1 MYDIILTQLYRSK
14 FSIIFLFIINN
25 LDGGFIIVDTRLLI
39 AFVTVASLHNF
50 TKAADQLGYAQSTI
64 TSQIQLLEKE
74 LGVKLFDRL
83 GKKISLT
90 PEGEQFLVDARQ
102 LLFSWEKAKGS
113 ISLLKSPHGILTIGV
128 NESVCSVKLPKLL
141 EEYRKR
147 YPEVEFHIKI
157 GSTDELELWL
167 NENQIDV
174 AVLLDK
180 FWNVPELAV
189 KVLQEESLG
198 FFVSNDHPLVGVKNI
213 LPFDLSNHPMLL
225 VSHSSCWKNIFQ
237 AVMDEANETYRI
249 MLETASISDLKQFAI
264 LGFGVAVLPLYAV
277 HEEIASNRLSMI
289 DWKGKELKL
298 FVQVVHHRD
307 KWLSPSLE
315 AFIKVCEDI
324 KW

>member
-1 MYDIILTQLYRSK
+1 MD
-14 FSIIFLFIINN
+14 
-25 LDGGFIIVDTRLLI
+25 VRLLK

-50 TKAADQLGYAQSTI
+50 TKAAEQLGYAQSTI

-74 LGVKLFDRL
+74 LGVRLFDRL
-83 GKKISLT
+83 GKKVSLT
-90 PEGEQFLVDARQ
+90 PEGEHFLTDARQ

-113 ISLLKSPHGILTIGV
+113 LSHSNSPHGILTIGV

-141 EEYRKR
+141 EEYRR
-147 YPEVEFHIKI
+147 QFPEVDFHIKI

-180 FWNVPELAV
+180 LWNVPELTV
-189 KVLQEESLG
+189 KICEEEILG
-198 FFVSNDHPLVGVKNI
+198 FFVSPNHPLIDVKHI
-213 LPFDLSNHPMLL
+213 LPHDVSDQPMLL

-237 AVMDEANETYRI
+237 AVMEEANESYRI

-277 HEEIASNRLSMI
+277 RQELESGKLSI
-289 DWKGKELKL
+289 LDWKGKKLELY
-298 FVQVVHHRD
+298 VQVVHHRD

-315 AFIKVCEDI
+315 AFLDI
-324 KW
+324 CKNVNW

>member
-1 MYDIILTQLYRSK
+1 MD
-14 FSIIFLFIINN
+14 
-25 LDGGFIIVDTRLLI
+25 VRLLK

-50 TKAADQLGYAQSTI
+50 TKAAEQLGYAQSTI

-74 LGVKLFDRL
+74 LGVRLFDRL
-83 GKKISLT
+83 GKKVSLT
-90 PEGEQFLVDARQ
+90 PEGEHFLTDARQ

-113 ISLLKSPHGILTIGV
+113 LSHTNSPHGILTIGV

-141 EEYRKR
+141 EEYRR
-147 YPEVEFHIKI
+147 QFPEVEFHIKI

-180 FWNVPELAV
+180 LWNVPELTV
-189 KVLQEESLG
+189 KICEEETLG
-198 FFVSNDHPLVGVKNI
+198 FFVSPNHPLIDLKHI
-213 LPFDLSNHPMLL
+213 LPHDVSDQPMLL

-237 AVMDEANETYRI
+237 AVMEEANESYRI

-277 HEEIASNRLSMI
+277 RQELESGKLSI
-289 DWKGKELKL
+289 LDWKGKKLELY
-298 FVQVVHHRD
+298 VQVVHHRD

-315 AFIKVCEDI
+315 AFLDI
-324 KW
+324 CKNVNW

>member
-1 MYDIILTQLYRSK
+1 MD
-14 FSIIFLFIINN
+14 
-25 LDGGFIIVDTRLLI
+25 VRLLK

-50 TKAADQLGYAQSTI
+50 TKAAEQLGYAQSTI

-74 LGVKLFDRL
+74 LGVRLFDRL
-83 GKKISLT
+83 GKKVSLT
-90 PEGEQFLVDARQ
+90 PEGEHFLTDARQ

-113 ISLLKSPHGILTIGV
+113 LSHTNSPHGILTIGV

-141 EEYRKR
+141 EEYRR
-147 YPEVEFHIKI
+147 QFPEVEFHIKI

-180 FWNVPELAV
+180 LWNVPELTV
-189 KVLQEESLG
+189 KICEEETLG
-198 FFVSNDHPLVGVKNI
+198 FFVSPNHPLIDVKHI
-213 LPFDLSNHPMLL
+213 LPHDVSDQPMLL

-237 AVMDEANETYRI
+237 AVMEEANESYRI

-277 HEEIASNRLSMI
+277 RQELESGKLSI
-289 DWKGKELKL
+289 LDWKGKKLELY
-298 FVQVVHHRD
+298 VQVVHHRD

-315 AFIKVCEDI
+315 AFLDI
-324 KW
+324 CKNVNW

>member
-1 MYDIILTQLYRSK
+1 MD
-14 FSIIFLFIINN
+14 
-25 LDGGFIIVDTRLLI
+25 VRLLK

-50 TKAADQLGYAQSTI
+50 TKAAEQLGYAQSTI

-74 LGVKLFDRL
+74 LGVRLFDRL
-83 GKKISLT
+83 GKKVSLT
-90 PEGEQFLVDARQ
+90 PEGEHFLTDARQ

-113 ISLLKSPHGILTIGV
+113 LSHTNSPHGILTIGV

-141 EEYRKR
+141 EEYRR
-147 YPEVEFHIKI
+147 QFPEVEFHIKI

-180 FWNVPELAV
+180 LWNVPELTV
-189 KVLQEESLG
+189 KICEEEILG
-198 FFVSNDHPLVGVKNI
+198 FFVFPNHPLIDVKHI
-213 LPFDLSNHPMLL
+213 LPHDVSDQPMLL

-237 AVMDEANETYRI
+237 AVMEEANESYRI

-277 HEEIASNRLSMI
+277 RQELESGKLSI
-289 DWKGKELKL
+289 LDWKGKKLELY
-298 FVQVVHHRD
+298 VQVVHHRD

-315 AFIKVCEDI
+315 AFLDI
-324 KW
+324 CSNWVR

>member
-1 MYDIILTQLYRSK
+1 MD
-14 FSIIFLFIINN
+14 
-25 LDGGFIIVDTRLLI
+25 VRLLK

-50 TKAADQLGYAQSTI
+50 TKAAEQLGYAQSTI

-74 LGVKLFDRL
+74 LGVRLFDRL
-83 GKKISLT
+83 GKKVSLT
-90 PEGEQFLVDARQ
+90 PEGEHFLTDARQ

-113 ISLLKSPHGILTIGV
+113 LSHTNSPHGILTIGV

-141 EEYRKR
+141 EEYRR
-147 YPEVEFHIKI
+147 QFPEVEFHIKI

-180 FWNVPELAV
+180 LWNVPELTV
-189 KVLQEESLG
+189 KICEEETLG
-198 FFVSNDHPLVGVKNI
+198 FFVSPNHPLIDVKHI
-213 LPFDLSNHPMLL
+213 LPHDVSDQPMLL

-237 AVMDEANETYRI
+237 AVMEEANESYRI

-277 HEEIASNRLSMI
+277 RRELESGKLSI
-289 DWKGKELKL
+289 LDWKGKKLELY
-298 FVQVVHHRD
+298 VQVVHHRD

-315 AFIKVCEDI
+315 AFLEICSNWVR
-324 KW
+324 

>member
-1 MYDIILTQLYRSK
+1 MD
-14 FSIIFLFIINN
+14 
-25 LDGGFIIVDTRLLI
+25 VRLLK

-50 TKAADQLGYAQSTI
+50 TKAAEQLGYAQSTI

-74 LGVKLFDRL
+74 LGVRLFDRL
-83 GKKISLT
+83 GKKVSLT
-90 PEGEQFLVDARQ
+90 PEGEHFLTDARQ

-113 ISLLKSPHGILTIGV
+113 LSHTNSPHGILTIGV

-141 EEYRKR
+141 EEYRR
-147 YPEVEFHIKI
+147 QFPEVDFHIKI

-180 FWNVPELAV
+180 LWNVPELTV
-189 KVLQEESLG
+189 KICEEEILG
-198 FFVSNDHPLVGVKNI
+198 FFVSPNHPLIDVKHI
-213 LPFDLSNHPMLL
+213 LPHDVSDQPMLL

-237 AVMDEANETYRI
+237 AVMEEANESYRI

-277 HEEIASNRLSMI
+277 RQELESGKLSI
-289 DWKGKELKL
+289 LDWKGKKLELY
-298 FVQVVHHRD
+298 VQVVHHRD

-315 AFIKVCEDI
+315 AFLDI
-324 KW
+324 CKNVNW

>member
-1 MYDIILTQLYRSK
+1 MD
-14 FSIIFLFIINN
+14 
-25 LDGGFIIVDTRLLI
+25 VRLLK

-50 TKAADQLGYAQSTI
+50 TKAAEQLGYAQSTI

-74 LGVKLFDRL
+74 LGVRLFDRL
-83 GKKISLT
+83 GKKVSLT
-90 PEGEQFLVDARQ
+90 PEGEHFLTDARQ

-113 ISLLKSPHGILTIGV
+113 LSHTNSPHGILTIGV

-141 EEYRKR
+141 EEYRR
-147 YPEVEFHIKI
+147 QFPEVEFHIKI

-180 FWNVPELAV
+180 LWNVPELTV
-189 KVLQEESLG
+189 KICEEETLG
-198 FFVSNDHPLVGVKNI
+198 FFVSPNHPLIDVKHI
-213 LPFDLSNHPMLL
+213 LPHDVSDQPMLL

-237 AVMDEANETYRI
+237 AVMEEANESYRI

-277 HEEIASNRLSMI
+277 RQELESGKLSI
-289 DWKGKELKL
+289 LDWKGKKLELY
-298 FVQVVHHRD
+298 VQVVHHRD

-315 AFIKVCEDI
+315 AFLEICSNWVR
-324 KW
+324 

>member
-1 MYDIILTQLYRSK
+1 MD
-14 FSIIFLFIINN
+14 
-25 LDGGFIIVDTRLLI
+25 VRLLK

-50 TKAADQLGYAQSTI
+50 TKAAEQLGYAQSTI

-74 LGVKLFDRL
+74 LGVRLFDRL
-83 GKKISLT
+83 GKKVSLT
-90 PEGEQFLVDARQ
+90 PEGEHFLTDARQ

-113 ISLLKSPHGILTIGV
+113 LSHSNSPHGILTIGV

-141 EEYRKR
+141 EEYRR
-147 YPEVEFHIKI
+147 QFPEVEFHIKI

-180 FWNVPELAV
+180 LWNVPELTV
-189 KVLQEESLG
+189 KICEEEILG
-198 FFVSNDHPLVGVKNI
+198 FFVSPNHPLIDVKHI
-213 LPFDLSNHPMLL
+213 LPHDVSDQPMLL

-237 AVMDEANETYRI
+237 AVMEEANESYRI

-277 HEEIASNRLSMI
+277 RQELESGKLSI
-289 DWKGKELKL
+289 LDWKGKKLELY
-298 FVQVVHHRD
+298 VQVVHHRD

-315 AFIKVCEDI
+315 AFLEICSNWVR
-324 KW
+324 

>member
-1 MYDIILTQLYRSK
+1 MD
-14 FSIIFLFIINN
+14 
-25 LDGGFIIVDTRLLI
+25 VRLLK

-50 TKAADQLGYAQSTI
+50 TKAAEQLGYAQSTI

-74 LGVKLFDRL
+74 LGVRLFDRL
-83 GKKISLT
+83 GKKVSLT
-90 PEGEQFLVDARQ
+90 PEGEHFLTDARQ

-113 ISLLKSPHGILTIGV
+113 LSHSTSPHGILTIGV

-141 EEYRKR
+141 EEYRKQF
-147 YPEVEFHIKI
+147 PEVEFHIKI

-180 FWNVPELAV
+180 LWNVPELTV
-189 KVLQEESLG
+189 KICEEETLG
-198 FFVSNDHPLVGVKNI
+198 FFVSPNHPLLDVKHI
-213 LPFDLSNHPMLL
+213 LPHDVSDQPMLL

-237 AVMDEANETYRI
+237 AVMEEANESYRI

-277 HEEIASNRLSMI
+277 QQELESGKLSML
-289 DWKGKELKL
+289 DWKGKELEL
-298 FVQVVHHRD
+298 YVQVVHHRD

-315 AFIKVCEDI
+315 AFLEICRNVT
-324 KW
+324 W

>member
-1 MYDIILTQLYRSK
+1 MD
-14 FSIIFLFIINN
+14 
-25 LDGGFIIVDTRLLI
+25 VRLLK

-50 TKAADQLGYAQSTI
+50 TKAAEQLGYAQSTI

-74 LGVKLFDRL
+74 LGVRLFDRL
-83 GKKISLT
+83 GKKVSLT
-90 PEGEQFLVDARQ
+90 PEGEHFLTDARQ

-113 ISLLKSPHGILTIGV
+113 LSHTNSPHGILTIGV

-141 EEYRKR
+141 EEYRR
-147 YPEVEFHIKI
+147 QFPEVEFHIKI

-180 FWNVPELAV
+180 LWNVPELTV
-189 KVLQEESLG
+189 KICEEEILG
-198 FFVSNDHPLVGVKNI
+198 FFISPNHPLIDVKHI
-213 LPFDLSNHPMLL
+213 LPHDVSDQPMLL

-237 AVMDEANETYRI
+237 AVMEEANESYRI

-277 HEEIASNRLSMI
+277 RQELESGKLSI
-289 DWKGKELKL
+289 LDWKGKKLELY
-298 FVQVVHHRD
+298 VQVVHHRD

-315 AFIKVCEDI
+315 AFLDI
-324 KW
+324 CKNVNW

>member
-1 MYDIILTQLYRSK
+1 MSMD
-14 FSIIFLFIINN
+14 
-25 LDGGFIIVDTRLLI
+25 VRLLK

-50 TKAADQLGYAQSTI
+50 TKAAEQLGYAQSTI

-74 LGVKLFDRL
+74 LGVRLFDRL
-83 GKKISLT
+83 GKKVSLT
-90 PEGEQFLVDARQ
+90 PEGEHFLTDARQ

-113 ISLLKSPHGILTIGV
+113 LSHSNSPHGILTIGV

-141 EEYRKR
+141 EEYRR
-147 YPEVEFHIKI
+147 QFPEVEFHIKI

-180 FWNVPELAV
+180 LWNVPELTV
-189 KVLQEESLG
+189 KICEEETLG
-198 FFVSNDHPLVGVKNI
+198 FFVSPNHPLIDVKHI
-213 LPFDLSNHPMLL
+213 LPHDVSDQPMLL

-237 AVMDEANETYRI
+237 AVMEEANESYRI

-277 HEEIASNRLSMI
+277 RQELESGKLSI
-289 DWKGKELKL
+289 LDWKGKKLELY
-298 FVQVVHHRD
+298 VQVVHHRD

-315 AFIKVCEDI
+315 AFLDI
-324 KW
+324 CKNVNW

>member
-1 MYDIILTQLYRSK
+1 MD
-14 FSIIFLFIINN
+14 
-25 LDGGFIIVDTRLLI
+25 VRLLK

-50 TKAADQLGYAQSTI
+50 TKAAEQLGYAQSTI

-74 LGVKLFDRL
+74 LGVRLFDRL
-83 GKKISLT
+83 GKKVSLT
-90 PEGEQFLVDARQ
+90 PEGEHFLTDARQ

-113 ISLLKSPHGILTIGV
+113 LSHSNSPHGILTIGV

-141 EEYRKR
+141 EEYRR
-147 YPEVEFHIKI
+147 QFPEVEFHIKI

-180 FWNVPELAV
+180 LWNVPELTV
-189 KVLQEESLG
+189 KICEEEILG
-198 FFVSNDHPLVGVKNI
+198 FFVSPNHPLIDVKHI
-213 LPFDLSNHPMLL
+213 LPHDVSDQPMLL

-237 AVMDEANETYRI
+237 AVMEEANESYRI

-277 HEEIASNRLSMI
+277 RQELESGKLSI
-289 DWKGKELKL
+289 LDWKGKKLELY
-298 FVQVVHHRD
+298 VQVVHHRD

-315 AFIKVCEDI
+315 AFLDI
-324 KW
+324 CKNVNW

>member
-1 MYDIILTQLYRSK
+1 MDMRLIL
-14 FSIIFLFIINN
+14 
-25 LDGGFIIVDTRLLI
+25 
-39 AFVTVASLHNF
+39 AFVTVATLRNF

-83 GKKISLT
+83 GKKVCLT

-102 LLFSWEKAKGS
+102 LLFSWEKAKGTLS
-113 ISLLKSPHGILTIGV
+113 FIKSPHGILTIGV

-167 NENQIDV
+167 KENQIDV

-180 FWNVPELAV
+180 PWHVPELTV
-189 KVLQEESLG
+189 KIYQEELLG
-198 FFVSNDHPLVGVKNI
+198 LFVSPIHSLDGVENI
-213 LPFDLSNHPMLL
+213 LPCDVSNHPMLL
-225 VSHSSCWKNIFQ
+225 VSHSSCWKNVFQ
-237 AVMDEANETYRI
+237 AVMEEANESFRI

-264 LGFGVAVLPLYAV
+264 LGFGIAVLPLYAV
-277 HEEIASNRLSMI
+277 HEEIASNQLSMI
-289 DWKGKELKL
+289 DWKGKNLSL

-315 AFIKVCEDI
+315 AFLEICMDV

>member
-1 MYDIILTQLYRSK
+1 MD
-14 FSIIFLFIINN
+14 
-25 LDGGFIIVDTRLLI
+25 VRLLK

-50 TKAADQLGYAQSTI
+50 TKAAEQLGYAQSTI

-74 LGVKLFDRL
+74 LGVRLFDRL
-83 GKKISLT
+83 GKKVSLT
-90 PEGEQFLVDARQ
+90 PEGEHFLTDARQ

-113 ISLLKSPHGILTIGV
+113 LSHSNSPHGILTIGV

-141 EEYRKR
+141 EEYRR
-147 YPEVEFHIKI
+147 QFPEVEFHIKI

-180 FWNVPELAV
+180 LWNVPELTV
-189 KVLQEESLG
+189 KICEEEILG
-198 FFVSNDHPLVGVKNI
+198 FLVSPNHPLIDVKHI
-213 LPFDLSNHPMLL
+213 LPHDVSDQPMLL

-237 AVMDEANETYRI
+237 AVMEEANESYRI

-277 HEEIASNRLSMI
+277 RQELESGKLSI
-289 DWKGKELKL
+289 LDWKGKKLELY
-298 FVQVVHHRD
+298 VQVVHHRD

-315 AFIKVCEDI
+315 AFLEICSNWVR
-324 KW
+324 

>member
-1 MYDIILTQLYRSK
+1 MD
-14 FSIIFLFIINN
+14 
-25 LDGGFIIVDTRLLI
+25 VRLLK

-50 TKAADQLGYAQSTI
+50 TKAAEQLGYAQSTI

-74 LGVKLFDRL
+74 LGVRLFDRL
-83 GKKISLT
+83 GKKVSLT
-90 PEGEQFLVDARQ
+90 PEGEHFLTDARQ

-113 ISLLKSPHGILTIGV
+113 LSHSNSPHGILTIGV

-141 EEYRKR
+141 EEYRR
-147 YPEVEFHIKI
+147 QFPEVEFHIKI

-180 FWNVPELAV
+180 LWNVPELTV
-189 KVLQEESLG
+189 KICEEEILG
-198 FFVSNDHPLVGVKNI
+198 FLVSPNHPLIDVKHI
-213 LPFDLSNHPMLL
+213 LPHDVSDQPMLL

-237 AVMDEANETYRI
+237 AVMEEANESYRI

-277 HEEIASNRLSMI
+277 RQELESGKLSI
-289 DWKGKELKL
+289 LDWKGKKLELY
-298 FVQVVHHRD
+298 VQVVHHRD

-315 AFIKVCEDI
+315 AFLDI
-324 KW
+324 CKNVNW

>member
-1 MYDIILTQLYRSK
+1 MDM
-14 FSIIFLFIINN
+14 
-25 LDGGFIIVDTRLLI
+25 RLLT
-39 AFVTVASLHNF
+39 AFVTVATMRNF
-50 TKAADQLGYAQSTI
+50 TKAADQLGYAQSSV

-83 GKKISLT
+83 GKKVCLT
-90 PEGEQFLVDARQ
+90 PEGEQFLVDARK

-113 ISLLKSPHGILTIGV
+113 LSLLKSPHGILTIGV

-167 NENQIDV
+167 KENQIDV

-180 FWNVPELAV
+180 PWHVPELTV
-189 KVLQEESLG
+189 KICQEESLG
-198 FFVSNDHPLVGVKNI
+198 LFVSPNHPLDGVENI
-213 LPFDLSNHPMLL
+213 LPHDVSSHPMLL

-237 AVMDEANETYRI
+237 AVMEEANESFRI
-249 MLETASISDLKQFAI
+249 MLETASISDLKQFAV
-264 LGFGVAVLPLYAV
+264 LGSGIAVLPLYAV
-277 HEEIASNRLSMI
+277 NEEMASNQLSMI
-289 DWKGKELKL
+289 DWKGKNLKL
-298 FVQVVHHRD
+298 FIQVVHHRD

-315 AFIKVCEDI
+315 AFLEICANVI
-324 KW
+324 W

>member
-1 MYDIILTQLYRSK
+1 MDM
-14 FSIIFLFIINN
+14 
-25 LDGGFIIVDTRLLI
+25 RLLI

-83 GKKISLT
+83 GKKICLT

-113 ISLLKSPHGILTIGV
+113 LSFLKSPHGILTIGV

-141 EEYRKR
+141 EAYRKR

-167 NENQIDV
+167 KENQIDV

-180 FWNVPELAV
+180 FWNVPELTV
-189 KVLQEESLG
+189 KICQEESLG
-198 FFVSNDHPLVGVKNI
+198 LFVSPNHPLDGAKHV
-213 LPFDLSNHPMLL
+213 LPSDVSSHPMLL

-237 AVMDEANETYRI
+237 AVMEEANESFRI

-264 LGFGVAVLPLYAV
+264 LGFGIAVLPLYSV
-277 HEEIASNRLSMI
+277 QEEIASHQLSMI
-289 DWKGKELKL
+289 DWKGKNLNL
-298 FVQVVHHRD
+298 FFQVVHHRD

-315 AFIKVCEDI
+315 AFLEICADV

>member
-1 MYDIILTQLYRSK
+1 LIV
-14 FSIIFLFIINN
+14 SIIIINIF
-25 LDGGFIIVDTRLLI
+25 DERIMSMDVRLLK

-50 TKAADQLGYAQSTI
+50 TKAAEQLGYAQSTI

-74 LGVKLFDRL
+74 LGVRLFDRL
-83 GKKISLT
+83 GKKVSLT
-90 PEGEQFLVDARQ
+90 PEGEHFLTDARQ

-113 ISLLKSPHGILTIGV
+113 LSHSNSPHGILTIGV

-141 EEYRKR
+141 EEYRR
-147 YPEVEFHIKI
+147 QFPEVEFHIKI

-180 FWNVPELAV
+180 LWNVPELTV
-189 KVLQEESLG
+189 KICEEETLG
-198 FFVSNDHPLVGVKNI
+198 FFVSPNHPLIDVKHI
-213 LPFDLSNHPMLL
+213 LPHDVSDQPMLL

-237 AVMDEANETYRI
+237 AVMEEANESYRI

-277 HEEIASNRLSMI
+277 RQELESGKLSI
-289 DWKGKELKL
+289 LDWKGKKLELY
-298 FVQVVHHRD
+298 VQVVHHRD

-315 AFIKVCEDI
+315 AFLDI
-324 KW
+324 CKNVNW

>member
-1 MYDIILTQLYRSK
+1 MD
-14 FSIIFLFIINN
+14 
-25 LDGGFIIVDTRLLI
+25 VRLLK

-50 TKAADQLGYAQSTI
+50 TKAAEQLGYAQSTI

-74 LGVKLFDRL
+74 LGVRLFDRL
-83 GKKISLT
+83 GKKVSLT
-90 PEGEQFLVDARQ
+90 PEGEHFLTDARQ

-113 ISLLKSPHGILTIGV
+113 LSHSNSPHGILTIGV

-141 EEYRKR
+141 EEYRR
-147 YPEVEFHIKI
+147 QFPEVEFHIKI

-180 FWNVPELAV
+180 LWNVPELTV
-189 KVLQEESLG
+189 KICEEETLG
-198 FFVSNDHPLVGVKNI
+198 FFVSPNHPLIDVKHI
-213 LPFDLSNHPMLL
+213 LPHDVSDQPMLL

-237 AVMDEANETYRI
+237 AVMEEANESYRI

-277 HEEIASNRLSMI
+277 RQELESGKLSI
-289 DWKGKELKL
+289 LDWKGKKLELY
-298 FVQVVHHRD
+298 VQVVHHRD

-315 AFIKVCEDI
+315 AFLDI
-324 KW
+324 CKNVNW

>member
-1 MYDIILTQLYRSK
+1 MD
-14 FSIIFLFIINN
+14 
-25 LDGGFIIVDTRLLI
+25 VRLLK

-50 TKAADQLGYAQSTI
+50 TKAAEQLGYAQSTI

-74 LGVKLFDRL
+74 LGVRLFDRL
-83 GKKISLT
+83 GKKVSLT
-90 PEGEQFLVDARQ
+90 PEGEHFLTDARQ

-113 ISLLKSPHGILTIGV
+113 LSHSNSPHGILTIGV

-141 EEYRKR
+141 EEYRR
-147 YPEVEFHIKI
+147 QFPEVDFHIKI

-180 FWNVPELAV
+180 LWNVPELTV
-189 KVLQEESLG
+189 KICEEETLG
-198 FFVSNDHPLVGVKNI
+198 FFVSPNHPLIDVKHI
-213 LPFDLSNHPMLL
+213 LPHDVSDQPMLL

-237 AVMDEANETYRI
+237 AVMEEANESYRI

-277 HEEIASNRLSMI
+277 RQELESGKLSI
-289 DWKGKELKL
+289 LDWKGKKLELY
-298 FVQVVHHRD
+298 VQVVHHRD

-315 AFIKVCEDI
+315 AFLDI
-324 KW
+324 CKNVNW

>member
-1 MYDIILTQLYRSK
+1 MD
-14 FSIIFLFIINN
+14 
-25 LDGGFIIVDTRLLI
+25 VRLLK

-50 TKAADQLGYAQSTI
+50 TKAAEQLGYAQSTI

-74 LGVKLFDRL
+74 LGVRLFDRL
-83 GKKISLT
+83 GKKVSLT
-90 PEGEQFLVDARQ
+90 PEGEHFLTDARQ

-113 ISLLKSPHGILTIGV
+113 LSHNNSPHGILTIGV

-141 EEYRKR
+141 EEYRR
-147 YPEVEFHIKI
+147 QFPEVEFHIKI

-180 FWNVPELAV
+180 LWNVPELTV
-189 KVLQEESLG
+189 KICEEEILG
-198 FFVSNDHPLVGVKNI
+198 FFISPNHPLIDVKHI
-213 LPFDLSNHPMLL
+213 LPHDVSDQPMLL

-237 AVMDEANETYRI
+237 AVMEEANESYRI

-277 HEEIASNRLSMI
+277 RQELESGKLSI
-289 DWKGKELKL
+289 LDWKGKKLELY
-298 FVQVVHHRD
+298 VQVVHHRD

-315 AFIKVCEDI
+315 AFLDI
-324 KW
+324 CKNVNW

>member
-1 MYDIILTQLYRSK
+1 MD
-14 FSIIFLFIINN
+14 
-25 LDGGFIIVDTRLLI
+25 VRLLK

-50 TKAADQLGYAQSTI
+50 TKAAEQLGYAQSTI

-74 LGVKLFDRL
+74 LGVRLFDRL
-83 GKKISLT
+83 GKKVSLT
-90 PEGEQFLVDARQ
+90 PEGEHFLTDARH

-113 ISLLKSPHGILTIGV
+113 LSHTNSPHGILTIGV

-141 EEYRKR
+141 EEYRR
-147 YPEVEFHIKI
+147 QFPEVEFHIKI

-180 FWNVPELAV
+180 LWNVPELTV
-189 KVLQEESLG
+189 KICEEETLG
-198 FFVSNDHPLVGVKNI
+198 FFVSPNHPLIDVKHI
-213 LPFDLSNHPMLL
+213 LPHDVSDQPMLL

-237 AVMDEANETYRI
+237 AVMEEANESYRI

-277 HEEIASNRLSMI
+277 RQELESGKLSI
-289 DWKGKELKL
+289 LDWKGKKLELY
-298 FVQVVHHRD
+298 VQVVHHRD

-315 AFIKVCEDI
+315 AFLDI
-324 KW
+324 CKNVNW

>member
-1 MYDIILTQLYRSK
+1 MD
-14 FSIIFLFIINN
+14 
-25 LDGGFIIVDTRLLI
+25 VRLLK

-50 TKAADQLGYAQSTI
+50 TKAAEQLGYAQSTI

-74 LGVKLFDRL
+74 LGVRLFDRL
-83 GKKISLT
+83 GKKVSLT
-90 PEGEQFLVDARQ
+90 PEGEHFLTDARQ

-113 ISLLKSPHGILTIGV
+113 LSHTNSPHGILTIGV

-141 EEYRKR
+141 EEYRR
-147 YPEVEFHIKI
+147 QFPEVEFHIKI

-180 FWNVPELAV
+180 LWNVPELTV
-189 KVLQEESLG
+189 KICEKETLG
-198 FFVSNDHPLVGVKNI
+198 FFVSPNHPLIDVKHI
-213 LPFDLSNHPMLL
+213 LPHDVSDQPMLL

-237 AVMDEANETYRI
+237 AVMEEANESYRI

-277 HEEIASNRLSMI
+277 RQELESGKLSI
-289 DWKGKELKL
+289 LDWKGKKLELY
-298 FVQVVHHRD
+298 VQVVHHRD

-315 AFIKVCEDI
+315 AFLDI
-324 KW
+324 CKNVNW

>member
-1 MYDIILTQLYRSK
+1 MD
-14 FSIIFLFIINN
+14 
-25 LDGGFIIVDTRLLI
+25 VRLLKT
-39 AFVTVASLHNF
+39 FVTVASLHNF
-50 TKAADQLGYAQSTI
+50 TKAAEQLGYAQSTI

-74 LGVKLFDRL
+74 LGVRLFDRL
-83 GKKISLT
+83 GKKVSLT
-90 PEGEQFLVDARQ
+90 PEGEHFLTDARQ

-113 ISLLKSPHGILTIGV
+113 LSHTNSPHGILTIGV

-141 EEYRKR
+141 EEYRR
-147 YPEVEFHIKI
+147 QFPEVEFHIKI

-180 FWNVPELAV
+180 LWNVPELTV
-189 KVLQEESLG
+189 KICEEETLG
-198 FFVSNDHPLVGVKNI
+198 FFVSPNHPLIDVKHI
-213 LPFDLSNHPMLL
+213 LPHDVSDQPMLL

-237 AVMDEANETYRI
+237 AVMEEANESYRI

-277 HEEIASNRLSMI
+277 RQELESGKLSI
-289 DWKGKELKL
+289 LDWKGKKLELY
-298 FVQVVHHRD
+298 VQVVHHRD

-315 AFIKVCEDI
+315 AFLDI
-324 KW
+324 CKNVNW

>member
-1 MYDIILTQLYRSK
+1 MIV
-14 FSIIFLFIINN
+14 SIIIINIF
-25 LDGGFIIVDTRLLI
+25 DEMIMSMDVRLLK

-50 TKAADQLGYAQSTI
+50 TKAAEQLGYAQSTI

-74 LGVKLFDRL
+74 LGVRLFDRL
-83 GKKISLT
+83 GKKVSLT
-90 PEGEQFLVDARQ
+90 PEGEHFLTDARQ

-113 ISLLKSPHGILTIGV
+113 LSHSNSPHGILTIGV

-141 EEYRKR
+141 EEYRR
-147 YPEVEFHIKI
+147 QFPEVEFHIKI

-180 FWNVPELAV
+180 LWNVPELTV
-189 KVLQEESLG
+189 KICEEETLG
-198 FFVSNDHPLVGVKNI
+198 FFVSPNHPLIDVKHI
-213 LPFDLSNHPMLL
+213 LPHDVSDQPMLL

-237 AVMDEANETYRI
+237 AVMEEANESYRI

-277 HEEIASNRLSMI
+277 RQELESGKLSI
-289 DWKGKELKL
+289 LDWKGKKLELY
-298 FVQVVHHRD
+298 VQVVHHRD

-315 AFIKVCEDI
+315 AFLDI
-324 KW
+324 CKNVNW

>member
-1 MYDIILTQLYRSK
+1 MD
-14 FSIIFLFIINN
+14 
-25 LDGGFIIVDTRLLI
+25 VRLLK

-50 TKAADQLGYAQSTI
+50 TKAAEQLGYAQSTI

-74 LGVKLFDRL
+74 LGVRLFDRL
-83 GKKISLT
+83 GKKVSLT
-90 PEGEQFLVDARQ
+90 PEGEHFLTDARQ

-113 ISLLKSPHGILTIGV
+113 LSHSTSPHGILTIGV

-141 EEYRKR
+141 EEYRKQF
-147 YPEVEFHIKI
+147 PEVDFHIKI

-180 FWNVPELAV
+180 LWNVPELTV
-189 KVLQEESLG
+189 KVCEEETLG
-198 FFVSNDHPLVGVKNI
+198 FFVSPNHPLIDVKHI
-213 LPFDLSNHPMLL
+213 LPHDVSDQPMLL

-237 AVMDEANETYRI
+237 AVMEEANESYRI

-277 HEEIASNRLSMI
+277 QQELESGKLSLL
-289 DWKGKELKL
+289 DWKGKELEL
-298 FVQVVHHRD
+298 YVQVVHHRD

-315 AFIKVCEDI
+315 AFLEICRNVT
-324 KW
+324 W

>member
-1 MYDIILTQLYRSK
+1 MD
-14 FSIIFLFIINN
+14 
-25 LDGGFIIVDTRLLI
+25 VRLLK

-50 TKAADQLGYAQSTI
+50 TKAAEQLGYAQSTI

-74 LGVKLFDRL
+74 LGVRLFDRL
-83 GKKISLT
+83 GKKVSLT
-90 PEGEQFLVDARQ
+90 PEGEHFLTDARQ

-113 ISLLKSPHGILTIGV
+113 LSHSTSPHGILTIGV

-141 EEYRKR
+141 EEYRR
-147 YPEVEFHIKI
+147 QFPEVEFHIKI

-180 FWNVPELAV
+180 LWNVPELTV
-189 KVLQEESLG
+189 KICEEEILG
-198 FFVSNDHPLVGVKNI
+198 FFVSPNHPLIDVKHI
-213 LPFDLSNHPMLL
+213 LPHDVSDQPMLL

-237 AVMDEANETYRI
+237 AVMEEANESYRI

-277 HEEIASNRLSMI
+277 RQELESGKLSI
-289 DWKGKELKL
+289 LDWKGKKLELY
-298 FVQVVHHRD
+298 VQVVHHRD

-315 AFIKVCEDI
+315 AFLDI
-324 KW
+324 CKNVNW

>member
-1 MYDIILTQLYRSK
+1 MD
-14 FSIIFLFIINN
+14 
-25 LDGGFIIVDTRLLI
+25 VRLLK

-50 TKAADQLGYAQSTI
+50 TKAAEQLGYAQSTI

-74 LGVKLFDRL
+74 LGVRLFDRL
-83 GKKISLT
+83 GKKVSLT
-90 PEGEQFLVDARQ
+90 PEGEHFLTDARQ

-113 ISLLKSPHGILTIGV
+113 LSHTNSPHGILTIGV

-141 EEYRKR
+141 EEYRR
-147 YPEVEFHIKI
+147 QFPEVEFHIKI

-180 FWNVPELAV
+180 LWNVPELTV
-189 KVLQEESLG
+189 KICEEEILG
-198 FFVSNDHPLVGVKNI
+198 FFISPNHPLIDVKHI
-213 LPFDLSNHPMLL
+213 LPHDVSDQPMLL

-237 AVMDEANETYRI
+237 AVMEEANESYRI

-277 HEEIASNRLSMI
+277 RQELESGKLSI
-289 DWKGKELKL
+289 LDWKGKKLELY
-298 FVQVVHHRD
+298 VQVVHHRD

-315 AFIKVCEDI
+315 AFLEICSNWVR
-324 KW
+324 

>member
-1 MYDIILTQLYRSK
+1 MD
-14 FSIIFLFIINN
+14 
-25 LDGGFIIVDTRLLI
+25 VRLLK

-50 TKAADQLGYAQSTI
+50 TKAAEQLGYAQSTI

-74 LGVKLFDRL
+74 LGVRLFDRL
-83 GKKISLT
+83 GKKVSLT
-90 PEGEQFLVDARQ
+90 PEGEHFLTDARQ

-113 ISLLKSPHGILTIGV
+113 LSHSNSPHGILTIGV

-141 EEYRKR
+141 EEYRR
-147 YPEVEFHIKI
+147 QFPEVEFHIKI

-180 FWNVPELAV
+180 LWNVPELTV
-189 KVLQEESLG
+189 KICEEEILG
-198 FFVSNDHPLVGVKNI
+198 FFVSPNHPLIDVKHI
-213 LPFDLSNHPMLL
+213 LPHDVSDQPMLL

-237 AVMDEANETYRI
+237 AVMEEANESYRI
-249 MLETASISDLKQFAI
+249 MLKTASISDLKQFAI

-277 HEEIASNRLSMI
+277 RQELESGKLSI
-289 DWKGKELKL
+289 LDWKGKKLELY
-298 FVQVVHHRD
+298 VQVVHHRD

-315 AFIKVCEDI
+315 AFLDI
-324 KW
+324 CKNVNW

>member
-1 MYDIILTQLYRSK
+1 MD
-14 FSIIFLFIINN
+14 
-25 LDGGFIIVDTRLLI
+25 VRLLK

-50 TKAADQLGYAQSTI
+50 TKAAEQLGYAQSTI

-74 LGVKLFDRL
+74 LGVRLFDRL
-83 GKKISLT
+83 GKKVSLT
-90 PEGEQFLVDARQ
+90 PEGEHFLTDARQ

-113 ISLLKSPHGILTIGV
+113 LSHSTSPHGILTIGV

-141 EEYRKR
+141 EEYRKQF
-147 YPEVEFHIKI
+147 PEVEFHIKI

-180 FWNVPELAV
+180 LWNVPELTV
-189 KVLQEESLG
+189 KICEEETLG
-198 FFVSNDHPLVGVKNI
+198 FFVSPNHPLLDVKHI
-213 LPFDLSNHPMLL
+213 LPHDVSDQPMLL

-237 AVMDEANETYRI
+237 AVMEEANESYRI

-277 HEEIASNRLSMI
+277 WQELESGKLSML
-289 DWKGKELKL
+289 DWKGKELEL
-298 FVQVVHHRD
+298 YVQVVHHRD

-315 AFIKVCEDI
+315 AFLEICRNVT
-324 KW
+324 W